1 MFSLFGT
8 GAAYQEAPKE
18 EKKLDQ
24 SIIYNIKNKSAHE
37 YIDKLKKMNIK
48 MDQEEEEL
56 AKIEELIS
64 EQIEN
69 NLQKKTN
76 NPKYNLEEALRIDYS
91 VANVRLNGLVNVLKT
106 KYEDYFRIMNKITQI
121 QEILAATDD
130 KNFDEIIDS
139 LLMSLG
145 LLRTSSNVVY
155 DKEKEIVEKFYNIIY
170 KVMKLEILY
179 TGKTRLFNEIKKDDT
194 DTHYIVNELLK
205 DVEELNNSR
214 INSIIRDIQCE
225 GIDDGLLLDESL
237 IFLIAAM
244 QNPEVIASQ
253 HEEFE
258 LSKEEMEELKKEIE
272 LQVGELESAKE
283 EAKGKNRKVENL
295 KKQKRNKT
303 IKTGFNAILLA
314 AGMAG
319 VVAGADKLTTG
330 TDYYTTVKQY
340 DTSTGTTTV
349 SDPTYTKGTDE
360 REVIIE
366 EYGQWDNPGY
376 FRNDKWERPK
386 YTFYVDDLDEIY
398 DNPEDYLDTK
408 FKGQFNGKTT
418 TEYSKEM
425 PEDYGTYEGNKYIV
439 TITEKNLEDSQ
450 PGRRPVKFALALL
463 MGLGGIAGIQT
474 LVIKKSKDKKIKVIK
489 EQLAAA
495 REEKDIQ
502 DGVVEALQKKLDEL
516 KNDQEELRKKIE
528 HQRGLVS
535 RFEDKESVKKE
546 YKKDKR
552 TT

>member
-24 SIIYNIKNKSAHE
+24 SIIYNINNKSAHE

-56 AKIEELIS
+56 KEIEKLIS

-69 NLQKKTN
+69 NLQKKTDD
-76 NPKYNLEEALRIDYS
+76 PKYNLEEALRIDYS
-91 VANVRLNGLVNVLKT
+91 VANIRLNGLVNVLKT
-106 KYEDYFRIMNKITQI
+106 KYEDYFRIMNKITKI
-121 QEILAATDD
+121 QDILAATDD

-139 LLMSLG
+139 LLVSLG

-205 DVEELNNSR
+205 DAEELNNSR
-214 INSIIRDIQCE
+214 INSLIRDIQCE

-258 LSKEEMEELKKEIE
+258 LSNEEMEELKEKIE
-272 LQVGELESAKE
+272 LQVREIESAKE
-283 EAKGKNRKVENL
+283 EAKEKNKKVENL
-295 KKQKRNKT
+295 KKQKRTKT

-314 AGMAG
+314 AGMTG

-340 DTSTGTTTV
+340 DSSTNTTTV
-349 SDPTYTKGTDE
+349 SDPTYTKGKDE
-360 REVIIE
+360 REVTIE
-366 EYGQWDNPGY
+366 EYGQWNNPGY
-376 FRNDKWERPK
+376 FRNDKWHRLK
-386 YTFYVDDLDEIY
+386 YTFYVDDSDEIY
-398 DNPEDYLDTK
+398 ENPEDYLDTK
-408 FKGQFNGKTT
+408 FKGQFNEKTT

-474 LVIKKSKDKKIKVIK
+474 LVIKKSKDKKFKVIK

-502 DGVVEALQKKLDEL
+502 DGVVETFQKNLDEL
-516 KNDQEELRKKIE
+516 KKDQEELRKKIE